1 MPSATF
7 FHLPP
12 AKREKLLQC
21 AREEFSRVSFD
32 EASIN
37 RIVHQAEIS
46 RGSFYMYFTDKADLF
61 RYLLQCYLDE
71 LTQMLEELLTREQ
84 GDLFAAFEALFQ
96 TLAVSSH
103 SSPQRWSPAGRTA
116 ALGRHPFSFRRSV
129 WSYRRFPS
137 LHPPGRGPGG
147 HVPHPG
153 QRNCPRPVRRPVPHR
168 PSACLGPFL
177 CPAGYPPPRHAETQ
191 RGALILYPFN
201 SPYTRSYCN
210 GNKRATANRSRS
222 LRDSGR
228 S

>member
-46 RGSFYMYFTDKADLF
+46 RGSFYMYFIDKADLF

-96 TLAVSSH
+96 TLAERRGDAAAQQFQAILHRNAGVQQGALLRSAGTH
-103 SSPQRWSPAGRTA
+103 SLFA
-116 ALGRHPFSFRRSV
+116 ALSGHIDASRLSIRRDEDLEDMFHILVSVTAPALCAALSHTDPQPVWDRFCAQLDILRRGMQRRSEA
-129 WSYRRFPS
+129 P
-137 LHPPGRGPGG
+137 
-147 HVPHPG
+147 
-153 QRNCPRPVRRPVPHR
+153 
-168 PSACLGPFL
+168 
-177 CPAGYPPPRHAETQ
+177 
-191 RGALILYPFN
+191 
-201 SPYTRSYCN
+201 
-210 GNKRATANRSRS
+210 
-222 LRDSGR
+222 
-228 S
+228 

>member
-71 LTQMLEELLTREQ
+71 LTQMLEKLLTREQ

-96 TLAVSSH
+96 TLVERRGDVAAQQFQAILHRNAGVQQGALLRSAGTH
-103 SSPQRWSPAGRTA
+103 SLFA
-116 ALGRHPFSFRRSV
+116 ALSGHIDASRLSIRRDEDLEDMFHILVSVTAPALCAALSHTDPQPVWDRFCAQLDILRRGMQRRSEA
-129 WSYRRFPS
+129 P
-137 LHPPGRGPGG
+137 
-147 HVPHPG
+147 
-153 QRNCPRPVRRPVPHR
+153 
-168 PSACLGPFL
+168 
-177 CPAGYPPPRHAETQ
+177 
-191 RGALILYPFN
+191 
-201 SPYTRSYCN
+201 
-210 GNKRATANRSRS
+210 
-222 LRDSGR
+222 
-228 S
+228 

>member
-32 EASIN
+32 AASIN

-71 LTQMLEELLTREQ
+71 LTQMLEELLTQKQ

-96 TLAVSSH
+96 TLVERRGDASAQQFQAILHRNAGVQQGALLRSAGTH
-103 SSPQRWSPAGRTA
+103 SLFA
-116 ALGRHPFSFRRSV
+116 ALSGHIDASRLSIRREEDLEDMFHILVSVTAPALCAALSHTDPQPAWDRFCAQLDILRRGMQRRS
-129 WSYRRFPS
+129 
-137 LHPPGRGPGG
+137 
-147 HVPHPG
+147 
-153 QRNCPRPVRRPVPHR
+153 
-168 PSACLGPFL
+168 
-177 CPAGYPPPRHAETQ
+177 E
-191 RGALILYPFN
+191 AL
-201 SPYTRSYCN
+201 
-210 GNKRATANRSRS
+210 
-222 LRDSGR
+222 
-228 S
+228 

>member
-21 AREEFSRVSFD
+21 AREEFSRVPFD

-71 LTQMLEELLTREQ
+71 LTQMLLELLTREQ

-96 TLAVSSH
+96 TLVERREDATAQQFQAILHRNAGVQQGALLRSAGTH
-103 SSPQRWSPAGRTA
+103 SLFA
-116 ALGRHPFSFRRSV
+116 ALSGHIDASRLSICREEDLEDMFHILVSVTAPALCAALSHTDPQPARDRFCAQLDILRRGMQRHS
-129 WSYRRFPS
+129 
-137 LHPPGRGPGG
+137 
-147 HVPHPG
+147 
-153 QRNCPRPVRRPVPHR
+153 
-168 PSACLGPFL
+168 
-177 CPAGYPPPRHAETQ
+177 E
-191 RGALILYPFN
+191 
-201 SPYTRSYCN
+201 
-210 GNKRATANRSRS
+210 
-222 LRDSGR
+222 DS
-228 S
+228 

>member
-7 FHLPP
+7 FHLSP

-46 RGSFYMYFTDKADLF
+46 RGSFYMYFIDKADLF

-96 TLAVSSH
+96 TLAERRGDAAAQQFQAILHRNAGVQQGALLRSAGTH
-103 SSPQRWSPAGRTA
+103 SLFA
-116 ALGRHPFSFRRSV
+116 ALSGHIDASRLSIRRDEDLEDMFHILVSVTAPALCAALSHTDPQPVWDRFCAQLDILRRGMQRRSEA
-129 WSYRRFPS
+129 P
-137 LHPPGRGPGG
+137 
-147 HVPHPG
+147 
-153 QRNCPRPVRRPVPHR
+153 
-168 PSACLGPFL
+168 
-177 CPAGYPPPRHAETQ
+177 
-191 RGALILYPFN
+191 
-201 SPYTRSYCN
+201 
-210 GNKRATANRSRS
+210 
-222 LRDSGR
+222 
-228 S
+228 

>member
-61 RYLLQCYLDE
+61 RYLLHCYLDE
-71 LTQMLEELLTREQ
+71 LTQMLEKLLTREQ

-96 TLAVSSH
+96 TLVERRGDAAAQQFQAILHRNAGVQQGALLRSVGTH
-103 SSPQRWSPAGRTA
+103 SLFA
-116 ALGRHPFSFRRSV
+116 ALSGHIDASRLSIRRDEDLEDMFHILVSVTAPALCAALSHTDPQPVWDRFCAQLDILRRGMQRRSEA
-129 WSYRRFPS
+129 P
-137 LHPPGRGPGG
+137 
-147 HVPHPG
+147 
-153 QRNCPRPVRRPVPHR
+153 
-168 PSACLGPFL
+168 
-177 CPAGYPPPRHAETQ
+177 
-191 RGALILYPFN
+191 
-201 SPYTRSYCN
+201 
-210 GNKRATANRSRS
+210 
-222 LRDSGR
+222 
-228 S
+228 

>member
-71 LTQMLEELLTREQ
+71 LTQMLEELLTQKQ

-96 TLAVSSH
+96 TLVERRGDAAAQQFQAILH
-103 SSPQRWSPAGRTA
+103 RNAGVQQGALLRSAGTRSLFA
-116 ALGRHPFSFRRSV
+116 ALSGPIDASRLSIRREEDLEDMFHILVSVTAPALCAALSHTDPQPVWDRFCAQLDILRRGMQRRSEA
-129 WSYRRFPS
+129 P
-137 LHPPGRGPGG
+137 
-147 HVPHPG
+147 
-153 QRNCPRPVRRPVPHR
+153 
-168 PSACLGPFL
+168 
-177 CPAGYPPPRHAETQ
+177 
-191 RGALILYPFN
+191 
-201 SPYTRSYCN
+201 
-210 GNKRATANRSRS
+210 
-222 LRDSGR
+222 
-228 S
+228 

>member
-21 AREEFSRVSFD
+21 AQEEFSRVPFD

-96 TLAVSSH
+96 TLAERRGDAAAQQFQAILHRNAGVQQGALLRSAGTH
-103 SSPQRWSPAGRTA
+103 SLFA
-116 ALGRHPFSFRRSV
+116 ALSGHIDASRLSIRRDEDLEDMFHILVSVTAPALCAALSHTDPQPVWDRFCAQLDILRRGMQRRSEA
-129 WSYRRFPS
+129 P
-137 LHPPGRGPGG
+137 
-147 HVPHPG
+147 
-153 QRNCPRPVRRPVPHR
+153 
-168 PSACLGPFL
+168 
-177 CPAGYPPPRHAETQ
+177 
-191 RGALILYPFN
+191 
-201 SPYTRSYCN
+201 
-210 GNKRATANRSRS
+210 
-222 LRDSGR
+222 
-228 S
+228 

>member
-21 AREEFSRVSFD
+21 AQEEFSRVSFD

-96 TLAVSSH
+96 TLVERRGDVAAQQFQAILHRNAGVQQGALLRSAGTH
-103 SSPQRWSPAGRTA
+103 SLFA
-116 ALGRHPFSFRRSV
+116 ALSGHIDASRLSIRRDEDLEDMFHILVSVTAPALCAALSHTDPQPVWDRFCAQLDILRRGMQRRSEA
-129 WSYRRFPS
+129 P
-137 LHPPGRGPGG
+137 
-147 HVPHPG
+147 
-153 QRNCPRPVRRPVPHR
+153 
-168 PSACLGPFL
+168 
-177 CPAGYPPPRHAETQ
+177 
-191 RGALILYPFN
+191 
-201 SPYTRSYCN
+201 
-210 GNKRATANRSRS
+210 
-222 LRDSGR
+222 
-228 S
+228 

>member
-96 TLAVSSH
+96 TLVERRGDAAAQQFQAILHRNAGVQQGALLRSAGTH
-103 SSPQRWSPAGRTA
+103 SLFA
-116 ALGRHPFSFRRSV
+116 ALSGHIDTSRLSIRREEDLEDMFHILVSVTAPALCAALSHTDPQPVWDRFCAQLDILRRGMQRRSEA
-129 WSYRRFPS
+129 P
-137 LHPPGRGPGG
+137 
-147 HVPHPG
+147 
-153 QRNCPRPVRRPVPHR
+153 
-168 PSACLGPFL
+168 
-177 CPAGYPPPRHAETQ
+177 
-191 RGALILYPFN
+191 
-201 SPYTRSYCN
+201 
-210 GNKRATANRSRS
+210 
-222 LRDSGR
+222 
-228 S
+228 